1 MIERIWHGWT
11 TRGNADAYER
21 LLRGRIV
28 PAIVGRGIGGL
39 HCIDLLR
46 REAGEEVEF
55 VTVMRFES
63 TAAVRAF
70 AGDDHEKAVVP
81 AEARALLARFDERA
95 AHYEVRDLPRDGVV
109 TVVARIAAR
118 SGMEDQV
125 RAELQRLLAP
135 TRGEEGCLNYDLHEA
150 ADRPG
155 EFLFHENW
163 TSEALLR
170 KHLGSAHIAAWRAVA
185 ADLLARP
192 IEITLWRRAG

>member
-28 PAIVGRGIGGL
+28 PAILGRGIAGFHG
-39 HCIDLLR
+39 IDLML
-46 REAGEEVEF
+46 REAGDEVEF

-81 AEARALLARFDERA
+81 ADARALLARFDETA
-95 AHYEVRDLPRDGVV
+95 AHYEVRDLSRDGFV
-109 TVVARIAAR
+109 TVVTRIAAR
-118 SGMEDQV
+118 PGMEGRV
-125 RAELQRLLAP
+125 RQELRRLLAP

-155 EFLFHENW
+155 EFMFHENW
-163 TSEALLR
+163 TSTALLE
-170 KHLGSAHIAAWRAVA
+170 KHLASAHIAAWRAVA

>member
-21 LLRGRIV
+21 LARGRIV
-28 PAIVGRGIGGL
+28 PGILGRGIAGFHG
-39 HCIDLLR
+39 IDLMR

-63 TAAVRAF
+63 MVSVRAF
-70 AGDDHEKAVVP
+70 AGDNPEKAVVP
-81 AEARALLARFDERA
+81 AEARALLARFDEQA
-95 AHYEVRDLPRDGVV
+95 AHYEVRALPRDGIV
-109 TVVARIAAR
+109 TVVARIAAKP
-118 SGMEDQV
+118 GMEDRV

-150 ADRPG
+150 TDRPG

-163 TSEALLR
+163 SSEALLR
-170 KHLGSAHIAAWRAVA
+170 NHLDSAHIAAWRAVA
-185 ADLLARP
+185 PELLARP
-192 IEITLWRRAG
+192 IEITRWSRAG

>member
-1 MIERIWHGWT
+1 MIARSWHGWT
-11 TRGNADAYER
+11 TSGNADAYER
-21 LLRGRIV
+21 LLRGRII
-28 PAIVGRGIGGL
+28 PGILGRGIAGFHG
-39 HCIDLLR
+39 IELLR
-46 REAGEEVEF
+46 REAGDEVEF

-95 AHYEVRDLPRDGVV
+95 AHYEVRDLPREGVV

-118 SGMEDQV
+118 PGMEDQV

-135 TRGEEGCLNYDLHEA
+135 TRGEAGCLNYDLHEA
-150 ADRPG
+150 PDRPG

-163 TSEALLR
+163 TSETLL
-170 KHLGSAHIAAWRAVA
+170 KQHLGSAHIAAWRAVA
-185 ADLLARP
+185 AGLLARP
-192 IEITLWRRAG
+192 IEITRWRRAG

>member
-11 TRGNADAYER
+11 THGNADAYER

-28 PAIVGRGIGGL
+28 PAILGRGIAGFHG
-39 HCIDLLR
+39 IDLVR
-46 REAGEEVEF
+46 REAGDEVEF
-55 VTVMRFES
+55 VTRMRFES

-70 AGDDHEKAVVP
+70 AGDDFEKAVVP
-81 AEARALLARFDERA
+81 ADARALLARFDESA

-118 SGMEDQV
+118 PGMEDRV
-125 RAELQRLLAP
+125 REELRRLLDP

-150 ADRPG
+150 TDRPG

-170 KHLGSAHIAAWRAVA
+170 THLGSAHIAAWRAVA

>member
-21 LLRGRIV
+21 LLRATIV
-28 PAIVGRGIGGL
+28 PGIFGRGIAGFHG
-39 HCIDLLR
+39 IDLLR

-81 AEARALLARFDERA
+81 AEARALLARFDDRA
-95 AHYEVRDLPRDGVV
+95 AHYEVRNLPRDGFV

-118 SGMEDQV
+118 PGMEGRV
-125 RAELQRLLAP
+125 REALVRLLAP
-135 TRGEEGCLNYDLHEA
+135 TRGEEGCLNYDFHEA
-150 ADRPG
+150 VDDPG

-163 TSEALLR
+163 SSEALLR
-170 KHLGSAHIAAWRAVA
+170 RHLGSAHIAAWRAVA